1 MTADL
6 GTRRGAKLSDISE
19 NSSWISGQS
28 WAKTDRSLFPI
39 KSAEEIK
46 LSQEDLNRHDAETIK
61 LDLLDDDHACDQSY
75 Q

>member
-1 MTADL
+1 MFELSNIRISGCVLYMESDNMTADL

-46 LSQEDLNRHDAETIK
+46 
-61 LDLLDDDHACDQSY
+61 
-75 Q
+75 